1 MAPRK
6 VLPHE
11 ERSART
17 RNCFAQAAAIGAD
30 DPAARDKLLDEVVE
44 LNLQVAQAIAR
55 RYRNRGVPVE
65 DLEQVASLA
74 LVRAARRFDLRQDRD
89 FLSYAVPTMTGE
101 VKRYFRDLGWTIR
114 PPRRIQEVQSMALA
128 VRDSRPELGRSQSVD
143 EVAAEIGVAAS
154 EVAEA
159 LGAEQCYQPLSLDNF
174 LDAEPGT
181 GQPTAQPFITHDTAE
196 VDAIEAR
203 LVLAP
208 GLRSLASSDRA
219 LLRLRY
225 VEGLTQGQ
233 IAKQMGIS
241 QMTVSRR
248 LTAVIDRLRSVL
260 DPTGRREAAA

>member
-1 MAPRK
+1 MAPRN
-6 VLPHE
+6 VLPHD

-17 RNCFAQAAAIGAD
+17 RNCLEQAAAIGAT
-30 DPAARDKLLDEVVE
+30 DPDARDRLLDEVVE

-74 LVRAARRFDLRQDRD
+74 LVRAARRFDAAHERD

-143 EVAAEIGVAAS
+143 EVAAEIGVSAA

-159 LGAEQCYQPLSLDNF
+159 LGASQCYQPLSLDNF
-174 LDAEPGT
+174 LDAEPGS
-181 GQPTAQPFITHDTAE
+181 GQPTSQPFVTSDVDE
-196 VDAIEAR
+196 VEAIEAR
-203 LVLAP
+203 LMLEP
-208 GLRSLASSDRA
+208 GLRSLSSPERT
-219 LLRLRY
+219 LIQLRY

-233 IAKQMGIS
+233 IAQRLGIS

-248 LTAVIDRLRSVL
+248 LAAVIERLRRVL
-260 DPTGRREAAA
+260 NPTGSHDEAA